1 MQPLPLTLDRS
12 SNLGD
17 LTAPGKTR
25 PCNKINNLPKQDN
38 SVQIIPLWSQMSKEW
53 RQAYNNAT
61 RAAKIKRY
69 ITWKVRDLKHLITKI
84 KKLFTPG
91 LLKQI
96 KRKEKREARR
106 LKLSGS
112 ARGGGLDR
120 ERIKSL

>member
-1 MQPLPLTLDRS
+1 MRPSPFTLDRS

-61 RAAKIKRY
+61 RAAKIKR
-69 ITWKVRDLKHLITKI
+69 
-84 KKLFTPG
+84 
-91 LLKQI
+91 
-96 KRKEKREARR
+96 KEKR
-106 LKLSGS
+106 KGK
-112 ARGGGLDR
+112 RGGVNYLAAQEAAAWTENELKASKYSPINSNFKR
-120 ERIKSL
+120 KP